1 MMMNQVNQPVI
12 SNPPAAVK
20 VLIVDDSA
28 FMRYAISHHLE
39 GNSQIQVVGTA
50 RNGVEAL
57 DLIPKLKPDV
67 ITMDI
72 EMPQM
77 DGISTLREIMRQFP
91 RPVIML
97 SSLTVEGSEA
107 TITALTIGAVD
118 FVPKPT
124 QKASIN
130 EVMDEVTTKILRA
143 ATIRVKPVL
152 SPVKSLLEVT
162 AGKQKALVKPYNRTD
177 PIVVI
182 GSSTGGPRALH
193 SVLSRIPGDIP
204 AAVVIVQHM
213 PVGFTRSLADRLNA
227 QSELQVREAGEG
239 DCLEIGKALLA
250 PGGSHMTFTDRGVV
264 SLNQNPPVHGVR
276 PAVDVTLI
284 SLVQLFGKNV
294 TAAILT
300 GMGNDG
306 TNGSTLLH
314 SIGGSVF
321 AEHES
326 TCVVY
331 GMPRSVVEAG
341 AADEII
347 PLEEIAGA
355 LYLQAKKMARTKE
368 RRI

>member
-1 MMMNQVNQPVI
+1 MNNPASQTTPI
-12 SNPPAAVK
+12 STPPPIK

-39 GNSQIQVVGTA
+39 GSSQIQVVGTA

-57 DLIPKLKPDV
+57 DLIPKLNPDV
-67 ITMDI
+67 VTMDV

-77 DGISTLREIMRQFP
+77 DGLSTLREVMKRFP

-97 SSLTVEGSEA
+97 SSLTSEGSEA
-107 TITALTIGAVD
+107 TISALTIGAVD
-118 FVPKPT
+118 FVAKPT

-130 EVMDEVTTKILRA
+130 EVMDEVAAKIIRA
-143 ATIRVKPVL
+143 ATVRVKPPV
-152 SPVKSLLEVT
+152 SPVKECLLPIS
-162 AGKQKALVKPYNRTD
+162 AKSKAVLKPLGRKD

-182 GSSTGGPRALH
+182 GSSTGGPRALNT
-193 SVLSRIPGDIP
+193 VLPNIPGDLP

-213 PVGFTRSLADRLNA
+213 PVGFTHTLADRLNA
-227 QSELQVREAGEG
+227 QSSLWVKEAQQG
-239 DCLEIGKALLA
+239 DILEVGKALLA
-250 PGGSHMTFTDRGVV
+250 PGGFHMTFDDHGAVV
-264 SLNQNPPVHGVR
+264 LNQNPPVHGVR

-284 SLVQLFGKNV
+284 SLVQRYSKNV
-294 TAAILT
+294 TAVILT

-314 SIGGSVF
+314 SIGGEVI

-326 TCVVY
+326 SCVVY

-341 AADEII
+341 AANEII

-355 LYLQAKKMARTKE
+355 IYQQTKKMIRHREAEK
-368 RRI
+368 

>member
-1 MMMNQVNQPVI
+1 MMNPVSQPV
-12 SNPPAAVK
+12 SANPIPIIR

-39 GNSQIQVVGTA
+39 GNPRIAVVGSA

-57 DLIPKLKPDV
+57 DLIPKLNPDV

-77 DGISTLREIMRQFP
+77 DGISTLREIMKRFP

-97 SSLTVEGSEA
+97 SSLTQEGSEA

-130 EVMDEVTTKILRA
+130 EVMDEVVTKILRA
-143 ATIRVKPVL
+143 STIHVKPVL
-152 SPVKSLLEVT
+152 VPVKPIPAVQI
-162 AGKQKALVKPYNRTD
+162 AGKKAVITPYTRRD
-177 PIVVI
+177 PIVMI
-182 GSSTGGPRALH
+182 GSSTGGPKALH
-193 SVLSRIPGDIP
+193 AVLSRIPGDLP

-213 PVGFTRSLADRLNA
+213 PVGFTRSLADRLNSE
-227 QSELQVREAGEG
+227 SELLVKEAGEG
-239 DCLEIGKALLA
+239 DILEVGKVLLA
-250 PGGSHMTFTDRGVV
+250 PGGSHMTFNEQGVV
-264 SLNQNPPVHGVR
+264 ALNQNPPVHGVR
-276 PAVDVTLI
+276 PAVDVTLV
-284 SLVQLFGKNV
+284 SLVQSFGKNI

-314 SIGGSVF
+314 SVGGHVF

-347 PLEEIAGA
+347 PLDEMAGA
-355 LYLQAKKMARTKE
+355 LYLQAKKMVNPKE
-368 RRI
+368 RGR